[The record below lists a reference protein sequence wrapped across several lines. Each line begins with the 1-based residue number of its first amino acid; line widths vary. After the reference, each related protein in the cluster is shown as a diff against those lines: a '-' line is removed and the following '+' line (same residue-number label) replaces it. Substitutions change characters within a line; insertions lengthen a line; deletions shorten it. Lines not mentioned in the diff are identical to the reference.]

1 MSSQFTLFHHIMP
14 NQFCAFSW
22 TCASS
27 PTCPDIDGVHVLL
40 KDIVGLIYYWILLS
54 DANRSA
60 LVLYG
65 FGDCFISLDSPVIS
79 GLWLPCDHLQNLGKW
94 MIKHKTMCL
103 FWLTSGFC
111 LLLKLVNYSSALVW
125 ASTYN
130 LIPFSS
136 SYSSLKLRSLFSHMS
151 SSESWI
157 PDKWLTVW
165 RSWFPHPTSS
175 FVNSSEN

>member
-1 MSSQFTLFHHIMP
+1 MECKYELLISETSVLIMSSQFTLFHHIMP

-27 PTCPDIDGVHVLL
+27 PTCPDIDGVNVLL
-40 KDIVGLIYYWILLS
+40 KDIGLIYYWILLS

-60 LVLYG
+60 SVLYG

-79 GLWLPCDHLQNLGKW
+79 GLWLPCDHLQNLGKL

-111 LLLKLVNYSSALVW
+111 LLLKSVNYSYS
-125 ASTYN
+125 
-130 LIPFSS
+130 FSLS
-136 SYSSLKLRSLFSHMS
+136 EYIKFNSFFIKLQLLKA
-151 SSESWI
+151 
-157 PDKWLTVW
+157 
-165 RSWFPHPTSS
+165 
-175 FVNSSEN
+175 